1 MAIKTL
7 DDNKYELYAIE
18 MMSVGDGSHGNTDT
32 SGGGESPDAQS
43 GSHDPQPGPHDPQ
56 PESQDA
62 QYGSHDSQSGAN
74 DGSHDVQ
81 HDPQQAG
88 YIPLTSGDTDDITE
102 PYPQSATVWDDGS
115 GCSSDG
121 GQGSPPAKLMKSEPV
136 AVVTE
141 WHCCAICLEEL
152 LDTEL
157 KGHSKCGA
165 SICDTCLQV
174 CTSVHVCVCVC
185 GVCVCVCV
193 LLVPAL

>member
-1 MAIKTL
+1 MAIKSL

-18 MMSVGDGSHGNTDT
+18 MMSVGDGSRGNGT
-32 SGGGESPDAQS
+32 SGGGGSHDAQS
-43 GSHDPQPGPHDPQ
+43 GSHDPQLGSHDPQ
-56 PESQDA
+56 P
-62 QYGSHDSQSGAN
+62 GSHDAQPGSSDAQPGSN
-74 DGSHDVQ
+74 DTQ

-102 PYPQSATVWDDGS
+102 SHPQATAACDEGS
-115 GCSSDG
+115 GCSSSDG

-157 KGHSKCGA
+157 KGHAKCGA

-174 CTSVHVCVCVC
+174 CSVC
-185 GVCVCVCV
+185 
-193 LLVPAL
+193 LY

>member
-1 MAIKTL
+1 VTIKTL

-18 MMSVGDGSHGNTDT
+18 MMSVGDGSHGDDT
-32 SGGGESPDAQS
+32 SGVRESRDVQS
-43 GSHDPQPGPHDPQ
+43 GSHDPQPGLNDPQ
-56 PESQDA
+56 PES
-62 QYGSHDSQSGAN
+62 HDHQSGT
-74 DGSHDVQ
+74 HDIQ

-88 YIPLTSGDTDDITE
+88 YIPLMSGDADNITE
-102 PYPQSATVWDDGS
+102 PHPQSAAVCDEGS
-115 GCSSDG
+115 GCSSSDG

-174 CTSVHVCVCVC
+174 CSVCLY
-185 GVCVCVCV
+185 V
-193 LLVPAL
+193 L